1 MIRRLVPHPILAGL
15 LLVLWLV
22 MQQSLSPGNILLGVL
37 IAIGVSLA
45 ARPVLVEKVTVR
57 RPLKVLQLLVVTG
70 LDIIRSNIEVL
81 VILFQPRLAPKSH
94 FVEIELE
101 LTDNFALAI
110 FACII
115 TATPGSAW
123 LQYSRQRSCVLIHVF
138 NVDDAEAWARTTKAR
153 YEPLLM
159 EIFE

>member
-1 MIRRLVPHPILAGL
+1 MIRRLLPHPILAGL

-70 LDIIRSNIEVL
+70 LDIIRSNIDVL

>member
-1 MIRRLVPHPILAGL
+1 MIRRLLPHPILAGIL
-15 LLVLWLV
+15 LALWLAIH
-22 MQQSLSPGNILLGVL
+22 QSIDLGHVLLGAI

-45 ARPVLVEKVTVR
+45 AKPVIPEQVTVR
-57 RPLKVLQLLVVTG
+57 RPLKVLQLIVVTG
-70 LDIIRSNIEVL
+70 LDIIKSNIEVL

-123 LQYSRQRSCVLIHVF
+123 LQYSHQRSCVLIHVF
-138 NVDDAEAWARTTKAR
+138 NVDDAEEWARVTKAR

>member
-1 MIRRLVPHPILAGL
+1 MRRLLPHPILAGL

-70 LDIIRSNIEVL
+70 LDIIRSNIDVL